1 MSYKSIGEIIEN
13 LRKDSKKK
21 RLVVAGADEVHTLE
35 AIVKAKK
42 EDLIHPILVGDKSKI
57 IEILGELGEGIQ
69 GYEVIDN
76 TEDPIQY
83 SVKLIQE
90 KKADILMKGNVQ
102 TSTLIKS
109 VLNKEY
115 GIMNGELLS
124 HVLFVQTPA
133 YHKVF
138 AVTDSAIVPNP
149 DITQK
154 KAILNNTLEAMHNL
168 GYDNPKVAVITAV
181 EVVNPKMQET
191 LDAAEMVSLNQ
202 NGEIADCVIEGPISM
217 DIAFDTEAAAT
228 KGFESVVS
236 GDPDILLM
244 PNLLAANIA
253 VKTMRLFGKS
263 TVAGIVLG
271 AKVPIVLTSRSTS
284 TLGKYMSIALSA
296 AVSKEID

>member
-1 MSYKSIGEIIEN
+1 MSYKSLDEIIEN

-21 RLVVAGADEVHTLE
+21 RLVVAGADEGHTLE
-35 AIVKAKK
+35 AIVKAKR
-42 EDLIHPILVGDKSKI
+42 ENLIQPILVGDKSKI
-57 IEILGELGEGIQ
+57 IEILKELGEESQ
-69 GYEVIDN
+69 GYEMIDN

-83 SVKLIQE
+83 SVKLIQD
-90 KKADILMKGNVQ
+90 KKAEILMKGNVQ
-102 TSTLIKS
+102 TSTLIKC

-115 GIMNGELLS
+115 GVMNGELLS
-124 HVLFVQTPA
+124 HVLFVQAPE

-149 DITQK
+149 DINQK
-154 KAILNNTLEAMHNL
+154 KAILNNTLKAMHNL
-168 GYDNPKVAVITAV
+168 GYENPKVAVITAV

-191 LDAAEMVSLNQ
+191 LDAAEIVNLNQ
-202 NGEIADCVIEGPISM
+202 SGEITNCVIEGPISM
-217 DIAFDTEAAAT
+217 DIAFDVEAAAT

-236 GDPDILLM
+236 GDPDVLLM